1 MWNTIASVCGLIGA
15 IVVPIALFIVK
26 RTLDGFKDDIKELK
40 EICKI
45 IPTLD
50 EKIENHSERLDSITR
65 DHSHLEDS
73 LEKLSDNLSE
83 NSTVMGGIKE
93 SINGLR
99 ELLQNI
105 IQGNLIIKKR

>member
-1 MWNTIASVCGLIGA
+1 MWEIAAAVLGLAGA
-15 IVVPIALFIVK
+15 IGLFIVK
-26 RTLDGFKDDIKELK
+26 RTLDGFKDDILALK
-40 EICKI
+40 EMCKV
-45 IPTLD
+45 IPKLD
-50 EKIENHSERLDSITR
+50 EKIEGHTERLDSITR
-65 DHSHLEDS
+65 DHGHLEDS

-105 IQGNLIIKKR
+105 ISGNLVIKKR